1 MLPRSLPAWL
11 MALLVAAC
19 GGPKDERPSVI
30 RVSIDTLRA
39 DHVGLYGY
47 KRPTTPFLDR
57 WAQQATVFDQA
68 FTTAAWTLV
77 AHMTMLTGLFP
88 EQHGVIG
95 KKVGLSPEIPLL
107 AERLRTAG
115 YRTYGLHNGGW
126 IDEKYGFDRGFSVF
140 REHKG
145 LEEADE
151 HLRLLLPDFEKD
163 GPFFLFLHVFDV
175 HCGNLAKD
183 DSPYPSP
190 ERYQHLFTEGL
201 VPLPGPPPERWWHN
215 ENVLDEEQRKTL
227 VALYDGGI
235 RHVDDQLGQW
245 FAELDRRGLTK
256 GALIVITSDH
266 GEALG
271 QRGRLDM
278 HGECWQE
285 GLHVPLVVRHPD
297 GVESGS
303 RIERPVHLGDLVPT
317 ILETVGLPVDPWLP
331 GTSLFGPLPEARVVY
346 GIKLPQAFVLKG
358 TRKLVMGD
366 RRAVLEMDLANDP
379 RELAPRPGDPQAF
392 DALRAE
398 AMGDHS
404 FPKAIKIELSQDDL
418 KELGEL
424 GYGGEQEESL
434 GSGEPRSA
442 PQTPK
447 SP

>member
-1 MLPRSLPAWL
+1 MLPRSLPVWL
-11 MALLVAAC
+11 VALLLAAC

-30 RVSIDTLRA
+30 LVSIDTLRA

-47 KRPTTPFLDR
+47 ERPTTPFLDR

-95 KKVGLSPEIPLL
+95 QKLGLSPELPLL
-107 AERLRTAG
+107 AERLHTAG

-126 IDEKYGFDRGFSVF
+126 IHERYGFQRGFDVF

-145 LEEADE
+145 LEEADQ
-151 HLRLLLPDFEKD
+151 HLRALLPDLERD
-163 GPFFLFLHVFDV
+163 GPFFLFLHLFDV
-175 HCGNLAKD
+175 HCGDLGKD
-183 DSPYPSP
+183 ASPYPSP

-201 VPLPGPPPERWWHN
+201 VPLPDLPLEKMWHTVD
-215 ENVLDEEQRKTL
+215 VLDEEQKKTL

-245 FAELDRRGLTK
+245 FEELDRRELTK

-285 GLHVPLVVRHPD
+285 GLHVPLVVRHPA
-297 GVESGS
+297 GLEAGKRVEH
-303 RIERPVHLGDLVPT
+303 PVHLGDLVPT
-317 ILETVGLPVDPWLP
+317 ILTTIGLPVDPWLP
-331 GTSLFGPLPEARVVY
+331 GTPLFGPLPEARVIY

-358 TRKLVMGD
+358 SRKLVMGEK
-366 RRAVLEMDLANDP
+366 RSVLELDLEHDP
-379 RELAPRPGDPQAF
+379 QELAPRPGDAKDF
-392 DALRAE
+392 ESLRAE
-398 AMGDHS
+398 AMGTHA
-404 FPKAIKIELSQDDL
+404 FPKAVRLDGTESPEWLQQL
-418 KELGEL
+418 KNL
-424 GYGGEQEESL
+424 GY
-434 GSGEPRSA
+434 
-442 PQTPK
+442 
-447 SP
+447 